1 MGVDS
6 ADVMATLLKLK
17 AEVEGVK
24 DSTIKF
30 VFSGAS
36 EAHLLAEDLGNIFMD
51 IVPCRVADMSI

>member
-1 MGVDS
+1 VGVDS

-17 AEVEGVK
+17 AEVESVK

-36 EAHLLAEDLGNIFMD
+36 EAHLLAEDIGMVSE
-51 IVPCRVADMSI
+51 IVPCCVIDEPF